1 MTKEQKRLAAM
12 GIARGFQKIR
22 LDSDSKELLLDM
34 LKKNDITN
42 EVMESIEKDI
52 PNTSLTVTNIQ
63 IFPLKEPI
71 GKTKAMVRV
80 QLNDELQL
88 TGLRIVDGA
97 NGLFLAYPNDPGYK
111 GEDFRSIFYP
121 LTRDLRDHI
130 ESEVLIKYKKM
141 MEE

>member
-88 TGLRIVDGA
+88 TGLRIVDGV
-97 NGLFLAYPNDPGYK
+97 NGLFIAYPNDPGYK